1 MAIRKDGIE
10 SSEKLLKAA
19 MEVFAEKGYRKAT
32 VAQICHKAGS
42 NVAAVNYHYGS
53 KDGLYIAVWK
63 NAFEEAMKVYP
74 PDGSLPSDAPAEQK
88 LRALIFSNLHRI
100 LDDGRLGCS
109 GQILLRE
116 MAEPTEV
123 VRQIF
128 HDVIAPLRERT
139 HKIIRELLGPK
150 ASEQDIRFCVLSV
163 VNQCL
168 AMGFRKSRKK
178 LSPFFRA
185 DDIKKDVI
193 DQLAEHVT
201 AFSLA
206 GIAAIKKESESKKL
220 QLNRY

>member
-19 MEVFAEKGYRKAT
+19 IEVFAEKGYRKAT

-88 LRALIFSNLHRI
+88 LRALIYSNLHRI
-100 LDDGRLGCS
+100 LDDGRLGYA

-123 VRQIF
+123 IRQILN
-128 HDVIAPLRERT
+128 DVIAPLRERT
-139 HKIIRELLGPK
+139 HEIIRELLGPK

-178 LSPFFRA
+178 LPLFFRA

-206 GIAAIKKESESKKL
+206 GIAVIKKESESKKL